1 MKRSLRLAAVLLVL
15 AGLGGTIA
23 LANHQFQLN
32 VVGQP
37 PKGERVLYNRN
48 ELLRM
53 DDTYP
58 SVHLPVPADPTGAG
72 GALLGAMSDSL
83 VSKGAPPEVISLMS
97 ALPSVRGGDMMS
109 PQDRAD
115 RQIRQLI
122 RRLD

>member
-1 MKRSLRLAAVLLVL
+1 MRRSLRLVAVMLGLVV
-15 AGLGGTIA
+15 LGGSFA
-23 LANHQFQLN
+23 FANHQFQLN

-37 PKGERVLYNRN
+37 PGGERVLYNRN
-48 ELLRM
+48 ELLRQ

-58 SVHLPVPADPTGAG
+58 TVHLPVPADSVG
-72 GALLGAMSDSL
+72 GAAAFLDALSDSL
-83 VSKGAPPEVISLMS
+83 VSKSSAPDASSMMS
-97 ALPSVRGGDMMS
+97 ALPSVHGGNMMS